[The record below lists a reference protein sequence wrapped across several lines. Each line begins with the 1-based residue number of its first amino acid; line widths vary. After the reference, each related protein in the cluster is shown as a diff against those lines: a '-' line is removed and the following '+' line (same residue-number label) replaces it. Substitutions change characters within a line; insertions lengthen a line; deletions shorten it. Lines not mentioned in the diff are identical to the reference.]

1 MLNRKSW
8 ALLAATA
15 AVALGGVAKA
25 ESVST
30 VASAENLTLT
40 RPVAL
45 QAAPVRTPLMKGF
58 DAIGL
63 GKTLDDTRLSVGGYA
78 SASATYY
85 ADPGDSKEQVGRGFD
100 LENQDPTINQI
111 GLFVER
117 LVDTSKAEFDIGG
130 RMEWIWGGDAR
141 FIHSTGLFDYYGFG
155 NGPDEQFDLV
165 QAYVDVVLPFMGK
178 GLNVRTGKF
187 ITPAGVETINPATTP
202 LYSRGLL
209 FTYLLPYTHTG
220 IYATYSCTENW
231 VTGLG
236 VIRGWDDAL
245 EDKNSNGVSVLA
257 TSAYKFAD
265 SKTDLLTH
273 FTAGPEFAGSNGDYR
288 YLLNNVLKHKWSDQW
303 TFAVEADALVESDQD
318 SGGPS
323 DDYGFAGGLGG
334 WASYMYS
341 QYVTVNARLE
351 YLYDGSGFRV
361 SPGGFVVD
369 DAGDTVFVEGQS
381 NNLYSAALGL
391 TITPF
396 PTDEIGANLKIRPE
410 VRYDYAQN
418 GIFSPNAEGG
428 QHNQLSFA
436 IEAYFTF

>member
-1 MLNRKSW
+1 MLNRKNW
-8 ALLAATA
+8 ALLAAAA

-30 VASAENLTLT
+30 TASAENLTLT

-45 QAAPVRTPLMKGF
+45 QAAPVRNPLMKGF
-58 DAIGL
+58 DTIGL
-63 GKTLDDTRLSVGGYA
+63 GKTLDETRFSVGGYA

-100 LENQDPTINQI
+100 LENQDPTINQV
-111 GLFVER
+111 GLFVDR
-117 LVDTSKAEFDIGG
+117 AVDTTKAEFDIGG

-141 FIHSTGLFDYYGFG
+141 FIHSTGLFDYYGSS
-155 NGPDEQFDLV
+155 PDEQFDLV
-165 QAYVDVVLPFMGK
+165 QAYVDVVLPFAGK

-187 ITPAGVETINPATTP
+187 VTPAGVETINPATTP

-209 FTYLLPYTHTG
+209 FNYLLPYTHTG
-220 IYATYSCTENW
+220 IFGTYSCSENW

-245 EDKNSNGVSVLA
+245 EDKNANGVSVLA
-257 TSAYKFAD
+257 TSVYSFAD
-265 SKTDLLTH
+265 AKTSLATT
-273 FTAGPEFAGSNGDYR
+273 FIAGPEFAGSNGDYR
-288 YLLNNVLKHKWSDQW
+288 YLLDNVLRHKWSDQW
-303 TFAVEADALVESDQD
+303 TFAVQADILVESDQD
-318 SGGPS
+318 GAVGGNS
-323 DDYGFAGGLGG
+323 DYGVAGGLGG

-361 SPGGFVVD
+361 SPPSFGVD
-369 DAGDTVFVEGQS
+369 DAGDSVIVGGQG
-381 NNLYSAALGL
+381 NNLYSTALGL

-418 GIFSPNAEGG
+418 GIFSPSAEGG
-428 QHNQLSFA
+428 QNNQLSFA